1 MFECKVCGLLSLG
14 GSACPACGSQLRID
28 LSQTLLAEEGLPTE
42 VPGLDDAAASWYE
55 LEGIEA
61 PAAESSEATA
71 GSADSDRLPFG
82 FQGES
87 NVVSSRLP
95 FGIGSFAE
103 GIPFESE
110 ENEHSEQ
117 ATEVTPAPAP

>member
-1 MFECKVCGLLSLG
+1 MFECEVCGLLSLG

-28 LSQTLLAEEGLPTE
+28 LSQTLLAEEGLPSE
-42 VPGLDDAAASWYE
+42 VPGLDDAAESWYE
-55 LEGIEA
+55 LEGIEPPA
-61 PAAESSEATA
+61 PESDGAPQGLPGSE
-71 GSADSDRLPFG
+71 SLPFG

-103 GIPFESE
+103 GIPFESDG
-110 ENEHSEQ
+110 
-117 ATEVTPAPAP
+117 